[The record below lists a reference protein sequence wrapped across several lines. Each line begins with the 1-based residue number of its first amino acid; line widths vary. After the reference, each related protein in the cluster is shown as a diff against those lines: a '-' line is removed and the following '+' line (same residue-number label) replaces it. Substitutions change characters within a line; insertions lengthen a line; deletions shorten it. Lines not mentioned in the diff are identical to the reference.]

1 MFEVDPN
8 LWLQSFAS
16 PVLQWLMLAVT
27 TLGYEW
33 FYIVVIVALGFGLR
47 LRPTLGMM
55 LALLLAGLVTHA
67 VKTGFE
73 MPRPSDVDVR
83 VLNEGKPHVPL
94 VAHGGADRFL
104 ALPSPEA
111 RTAIRASPDPDYGFI
126 SGHVAAATAMCLGLL
141 LCFRVRRRALWI
153 ALGAWPIL
161 MAWSRM
167 YLGRHFLGDVLG
179 GLLAGVLM
187 ALLAAW
193 LLPREA
199 APHGSGKRLGSRK
212 RLGGLA
218 IATLALCLLVP
229 LTPLLDGPTLGRLA
243 GLVIV
248 LGMLAWQGFPDDGG
262 TLLTRAGRIACVCV
276 VYLGVKLAV
285 RALAGVTGWDDDSLL
300 WFPVT
305 IAATATM
312 FLGGIALA
320 RWLGLFGS
328 GAVDATRGGSVMQSR

>member
-27 TLGYEW
+27 TLGYDW
-33 FYIVVIVALGFGLR
+33 FYIVLIVVLGFGLR

-73 MPRPSDVDVR
+73 MPRPSDLDVR
-83 VLNEGKPHVPL
+83 VLDSGELHAPL

-104 ALPSPEA
+104 GLPSPEA
-111 RTAIRASPDPDYGFI
+111 RAAIRASPEPDYGFI

-153 ALGAWPIL
+153 ALGAWPVL
-161 MAWSRM
+161 MALSRM
-167 YLGRHFLGDVLG
+167 YLGRHFLGDALG

-193 LLPREA
+193 LLPTQA
-199 APHGSGKRLGSRK
+199 APHGSRTRF
-212 RLGGLA
+212 GGLA
-218 IATLALCLLVP
+218 IATLVLCLLVP
-229 LTPLLDGPTLGRLA
+229 FTPLLDGPTLGRLA

-248 LGMLAWQGFPDDGG
+248 LGVLAWQGFPDDSG
-262 TLLTRAGRIACVCV
+262 TLAQRAGRVACVCA
-276 VYLGVKLAV
+276 VYLGVKLAL
-285 RALAGVTGWDDDSLL
+285 RALAGVSGWDDANLM

-312 FLGGIALA
+312 FLGGVALA
-320 RWLGLFGS
+320 RWLGLFRS
-328 GAVDATRGGSVMQSR
+328 GMADAALGGGSMTQAG